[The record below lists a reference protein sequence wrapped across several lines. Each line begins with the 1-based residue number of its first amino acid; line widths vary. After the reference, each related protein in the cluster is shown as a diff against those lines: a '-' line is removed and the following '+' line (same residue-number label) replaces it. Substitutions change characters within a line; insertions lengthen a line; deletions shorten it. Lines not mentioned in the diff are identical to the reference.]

1 MGDFNATLSPQ
12 DSIHFTNT
20 PNICPPSKNTQFFK
34 KFLQTYNLTSAI
46 PHFIEPSPII
56 ATLSNSDFIEDQ
68 TLQTKMLIISREFLR
83 KISTGDTTDANFINK
98 IRTNAINNNFSAP
111 HTYLPP
117 SFNPLDYIVWI
128 NKSIDHVTNLRIKRC
143 YQIKVDQIKLKIQ
156 EQAKRFHNK
165 PKEFFRRIFM
175 EYSQPKFSILINGEI

>member
-46 PHFIEPSPII
+46 PHFIEPSPNRFTYFKTNKEGFPPFHHTSLIDHIITII

-83 KISTGDTTDANFINK
+83 KISTGDMPDAENQK
-98 IRTNAINNNFSAP
+98 V
-111 HTYLPP
+111 LPNQSRP
-117 SFNPLDYIVWI
+117 N
-128 NKSIDHVTNLRIKRC
+128 
-143 YQIKVDQIKLKIQ
+143 
-156 EQAKRFHNK
+156 
-165 PKEFFRRIFM
+165 
-175 EYSQPKFSILINGEI
+175 